1 MKTHTIEGQFM
12 LDRVGGLL
20 ARVGEIVRS
29 CHERWDGSGY
39 PDGLKGEDIP
49 LESRIVFAAD
59 AYNAMTTDRPYRGAL
74 TQEQAMRELRAGA
87 GTQFDTRV
95 VEALSVAIAMTE
107 PTAGATAAD
116 GVRALLVHRSVADRL
131 SARA

>member
-1 MKTHTIEGQFM
+1 
-12 LDRVGGLL
+12 
-20 ARVGEIVRS
+20 
-29 CHERWDGSGY
+29 
-39 PDGLKGEDIP
+39 
-49 LESRIVFAAD
+49 
-59 AYNAMTTDRPYRGAL
+59 
-74 TQEQAMRELRAGA
+74 
-87 GTQFDTRV
+87 V